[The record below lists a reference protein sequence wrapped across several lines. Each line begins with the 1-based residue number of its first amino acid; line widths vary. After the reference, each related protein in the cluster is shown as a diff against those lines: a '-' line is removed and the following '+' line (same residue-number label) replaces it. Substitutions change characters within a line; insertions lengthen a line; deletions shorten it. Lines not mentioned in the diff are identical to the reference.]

1 LPGEQRSLLTMGSSP
16 QVLSFADSPAAEL
29 FANQEKERGTEGDLQ
44 MVRRVASAF
53 VVLASVSAQAAE
65 KTSAKLEKSL
75 RAVVEAEDLGAGK
88 WTGLQEQ
95 HG

>member
-1 LPGEQRSLLTMGSSP
+1 MPGEQRSLLTLGSSP
-16 QVLSFADSPAAEL
+16 QVISFADSPAAEL
-29 FANQEKERGTEGDLQ
+29 FANQKERGTERDLQ

-75 RAVVEAEDLGAGK
+75 RAVVKAEGLGAGK
-88 WTGLQEQ
+88 WTDL